1 MSRPP
6 WKLRPQKRKTKNVDP
21 KTKVLAGNPAVVLIF
36 LMVIEHALKHQ
47 FYMYSLIGYVV
58 YLITKPL
65 IWSEVESDLVVIE
78 AST

>member
-1 MSRPP
+1 MLIPP

-47 FYMYSLIGYVV
+47 FYMYSFNRLCCILNYQAF
-58 YLITKPL
+58 
-65 IWSEVESDLVVIE
+65 DLE
-78 AST
+78 